1 MPDNDRRYFRISPH
15 TNRYVDVDAER
26 VFRRKRVRITGYNR
40 SLGGP
45 DIIDLWAGDD
55 GYRSALLGVRS
66 DASTDAVRDRTA
78 RGNRA
83 ITVRIKAVPVRE
95 VARR

>member
-1 MPDNDRRYFRISPH
+1 MPDNDRRYFRICPH
-15 TNRYVDVDAER
+15 PNWYVDVDAKR
-26 VFRRKRVRITGYNR
+26 VFRRKRVRMIGYNR

-45 DIIDLWAGDD
+45 DTIDLWAGDA
-55 GYRSALLGVRS
+55 YRSALLGVRS
-66 DASTDAVRDRTA
+66 DTSTDAVRDRTA

-83 ITVRIKAVPVRE
+83 ITVRIEAVPVRE